1 MHVFSP
7 RTRRSI
13 TGRRSIK
20 PKFHDSDADDDEIF
34 SDASASVA
42 SQSNDIDQSA
52 DASQYYDTTENFKRN
67 RSIVPNDSA
76 IIKTPKAKR
85 FSQNRVNMSTSTPS
99 RSTPDIEFSD
109 KSNENETSSIQISSS
124 DKEMKSIMDDSIVVL
139 NSSDEENQEPV
150 ANSTTIDFKGVGTST
165 PGTSGKL
172 IQPKL
177 PFGRKPVTSSKTFVS
192 RDYYTK
198 KEDELFR
205 TKQELTQNDDVGF
218 NANFIYCFL
227 FSFFLVLNIQFH
239 FFVIH
244 ELAIL
249 QTWSHVTRQGTKFEA
264 TR

>member
-20 PKFHDSDADDDEIF
+20 PKTYDSDEDDDEIF
-34 SDASASVA
+34 SDASASIV
-42 SQSNDIDQSA
+42 SQSNDNNKSA
-52 DASQYYDTTENFKRN
+52 EASQYYDTTENFKRN
-67 RSIVPNDSA
+67 RSIAPNDSA

-85 FSQNRVNMSTSTPS
+85 FSQNRVDMSTSTPS

-109 KSNENETSSIQISSS
+109 KSNVSETSSIQISSS
-124 DKEMKSIMDDSIVVL
+124 DKEVKSVMDDSIVVL
-139 NSSDEENQEPV
+139 NSSDEENHKPA

-177 PFGRKPVTSSKTFVS
+177 PFGRKPLTSSKTFVS

-205 TKQELTQNDDVGF
+205 MKQELAQNEDVRF
-218 NANFIYCFL
+218 HLLLLFVFFFIRCKYSILFL
-227 FSFFLVLNIQFH
+227 CHSSISYSTNLVTHYPIRDT
-239 FFVIH
+239 I
-244 ELAIL
+244 
-249 QTWSHVTRQGTKFEA
+249 
-264 TR
+264 